1 MAQAASVISSVTS
14 GHYTTAQEVT
24 LSTTEATGE
33 IYYTLDGTTPTSAKT
48 KYTEPIELGTG
59 TKTTIKAVTVTEG
72 KDNSEVLTLYV
83 VVEESFLAK
92 IRRAVRRNTSTDV
105 DAELTDIIAECR
117 ADLISLG
124 VTPAKANSE
133 TDSLILGAVRCFA
146 RWKFGLSNEDAEA
159 NREDYMTLRDE
170 LRRRRDYTTYAV
182 TFSVVDESA
191 DGIEDAVITFNGES
205 QETDSNGGA
214 VFYYVQKGVNQKY
227 TVVADDYMSQEVE
240 IDITG
245 DVTVTVTMEAK

>member
-1 MAQAASVISSVTS
+1 MAVAAGVTSNVAS
-14 GHYTTAQEVT
+14 GHYTTAQTVT

-33 IYYTLDGTTPTSAKT
+33 IYYTIDGTTPTSAKT

-72 KDNSEVLTLYV
+72 KDNSEVLILYI

-124 VTPAKANSE
+124 VTSAKANSE
-133 TDSLILGAVRCFA
+133 TDSLIIGAVRCFA
-146 RWKFGLSNEDAEA
+146 RWKFGLSNEDAAA
-159 NREDYMTLRDE
+159 NREDYMMLRDE
-170 LRRRRDYTTYAV
+170 LRRRAAYTEEA
-182 TFSVVDESA
+182 
-191 DGIEDAVITFNGES
+191 
-205 QETDSNGGA
+205 ET
-214 VFYYVQKGVNQKY
+214 
-227 TVVADDYMSQEVE
+227 
-240 IDITG
+240 
-245 DVTVTVTMEAK
+245 